1 MKLCLLIQSNGVPAV
16 ANVRRPRAANEAA
29 IFVAG
34 FYKTKPNR
42 RSTPALCAGT
52 ERSRGWAAAGGQ
64 IFTVAAFAK
73 QSQFSPRRGT
83 SRSGDEHPPGASALR
98 YGAKRNLHKR
108 RAATALTS
116 EDENVNGTRRR

>member
-1 MKLCLLIQSNGVPAV
+1 MAFQRWQTCAGREQQTKPRFSSRDSTKQSQIIAALLRSALAP
-16 ANVRRPRAANEAA
+16 NEA
-29 IFVAG
+29 
-34 FYKTKPNR
+34 KR
-42 RSTPALCAGT
+42 LRM
-52 ERSRGWAAAGGQ
+52 RGWAAAGGQ

-83 SRSGDEHPPGASALR
+83 SRSGDEHPPGAFALR

-108 RAATALTS
+108 RAATALAP